1 MKKQKHPKPLTPAAL
16 YARVSSDRQNVD
28 LSVSAQLKALREYAS
43 RNGYSVAREYVDEAE
58 SGRVADRPQFREMIE
73 QGGRPKAP
81 FDVILVWKFS
91 RFTRKR
97 EHAVAFK
104 SMLRRKGIRVVSIT
118 EQAEDSATGR
128 LLEGIIESVDEF
140 YSENLAQEVVRGMRE
155 AASRGYFLA
164 SRAPFGYRK
173 IKVADGAK
181 ERPTLEV
188 DPAAAPVV
196 KEMFEKSLRGTGLK
210 DLCKDLNG
218 RGITNRGRRWSTR
231 GVHYVLTNEAY
242 TGTAVWGKKSKGEK
256 AQDPVR
262 VERAW
267 PALITRDLFDSV
279 QEAMRK
285 RAPKAQRP
293 ARVGSPYLL
302 SGLLTCGVCGRPYTA
317 QGAKSGKFAYYIC
330 GTLFREGAGTCS
342 ARYMNAPRVEA
353 FVVDKIRERILDEE
367 TIVELVQL
375 VAEEIDA
382 MAGELSGRL
391 ETVEAEL
398 KDVRQRLER
407 LYEAIE
413 TSELTLEILSPR
425 IMSLRDREEQLEVAR
440 DDAERLLEQRRVGL
454 PEAEEIAGYVADFRD
469 FLLEGTIPERKALIR
484 NFVKGV
490 EVVGDEATLTYTVPM
505 PSDGATR
512 ESVPVLDFVKSGP
525 PSFRSSSFD
534 TDTCR
539 RSAPT
544 IPPARSA
551 YQSKGNY
558 IRYYPIRLTIGLILG
573 KIVLMSSKAPGKSY
587 RKGISFV
594 DAVKQF
600 SDEEATEQ
608 WFIEQRWPQGVKCP
622 KCGSHNVKARPTR
635 KPQPFR
641 CYACRKDFSVKTGTV
656 MHGSNL
662 PLGTWALAAYIL
674 ATNLKGVSSM
684 KLHRDLGVTQKT
696 AWHLA
701 MRIRESWDD
710 QYFFSGGPVE
720 VDESYFGGK
729 ERNKHASKKLHAGR
743 GTVGKTAVVAAKDR
757 TTNLVQ
763 AEVVEDTKAETLQG
777 FVQKHTDRHTRVFTD
792 EARAYRGLPRP
803 REAVRHSVG
812 EYVRDQVST
821 NGVES
826 FWATLKRGYVGVYH
840 HMSPK
845 HLDRYVTEFS
855 GRHNYRP
862 LDTEEQMSAMVF
874 GMNNKRLRY
883 RDLTA

>member
-181 ERPTLEV
+181 ERPTLEI

-210 DLCKDLNG
+210 DLCKELNG

-231 GVHYVLTNEAY
+231 GVHYVLTNEAC
-242 TGTAVWGKKSKGEK
+242 TGTAVWGRKSKGEK

-262 VERAW
+262 VEGAW
-267 PALITRDLFDSV
+267 PALVSRDLFDAV

-342 ARYMNAPRVEA
+342 ARYLNAPKVEA
-353 FVVDKIRERILDEE
+353 FVVDKIRDRILDEE

-398 KDVRQRLER
+398 EDVRKRLER

-425 IMSLRDREEQLEVAR
+425 IMSLREREEQLEGAR

-454 PEAEEIAGYVADFRD
+454 PDADEIAGYVADFRE
-469 FLLEGTIPERKALIR
+469 FLQEGTIPERKALIR
-484 NFVKGV
+484 NFVKCV

-525 PSFRSSSFD
+525 PLLKHETSERS
-534 TDTCR
+534 
-539 RSAPT
+539 
-544 IPPARSA
+544 
-551 YQSKGNY
+551 
-558 IRYYPIRLTIGLILG
+558 
-573 KIVLMSSKAPGKSY
+573 
-587 RKGISFV
+587 
-594 DAVKQF
+594 
-600 SDEEATEQ
+600 
-608 WFIEQRWPQGVKCP
+608 
-622 KCGSHNVKARPTR
+622 
-635 KPQPFR
+635 
-641 CYACRKDFSVKTGTV
+641 
-656 MHGSNL
+656 
-662 PLGTWALAAYIL
+662 
-674 ATNLKGVSSM
+674 
-684 KLHRDLGVTQKT
+684 
-696 AWHLA
+696 
-701 MRIRESWDD
+701 
-710 QYFFSGGPVE
+710 
-720 VDESYFGGK
+720 
-729 ERNKHASKKLHAGR
+729 
-743 GTVGKTAVVAAKDR
+743 
-757 TTNLVQ
+757 
-763 AEVVEDTKAETLQG
+763 
-777 FVQKHTDRHTRVFTD
+777 
-792 EARAYRGLPRP
+792 GLPPLRGGNVP
-803 REAVRHSVG
+803 RRV
-812 EYVRDQVST
+812 T
-821 NGVES
+821 T
-826 FWATLKRGYVGVYH
+826 ATTWQKDEGGAMQL
-840 HMSPK
+840 
-845 HLDRYVTEFS
+845 
-855 GRHNYRP
+855 RP
-862 LDTEEQMSAMVF
+862 LRA
-874 GMNNKRLRY
+874 
-883 RDLTA
+883 A